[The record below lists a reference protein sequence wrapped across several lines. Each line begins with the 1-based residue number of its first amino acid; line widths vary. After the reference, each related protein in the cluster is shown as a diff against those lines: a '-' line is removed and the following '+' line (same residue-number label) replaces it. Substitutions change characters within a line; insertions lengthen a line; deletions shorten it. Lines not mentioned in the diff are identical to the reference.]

1 MIGERGR
8 STLFPYTTLFRSL
21 RHRSSRVPARL
32 LFPFGG
38 SVPRSFLPCE
48 RDGLGLA
55 WCGFPV
61 SRCPFVSPVLEA
73 AGEGTKMAAKW
84 SPPRGADLSPRL
96 SLFSDHLRT
105 VLAVKG
111 SLRWETRR

>member
-48 RDGLGLA
+48 RDGLGFA

-61 SRCPFVSPVLEA
+61 PRCHFCLPAPDGRQTQRGNWSDGIPRSGSVCRRRELLWSSVPPAFPSR
-73 AGEGTKMAAKW
+73 
-84 SPPRGADLSPRL
+84 
-96 SLFSDHLRT
+96 
-105 VLAVKG
+105 
-111 SLRWETRR
+111 